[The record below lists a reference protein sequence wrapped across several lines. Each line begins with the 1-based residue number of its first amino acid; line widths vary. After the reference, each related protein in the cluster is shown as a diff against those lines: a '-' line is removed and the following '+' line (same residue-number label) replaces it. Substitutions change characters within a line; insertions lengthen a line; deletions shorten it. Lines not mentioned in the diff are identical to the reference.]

1 MGKRS
6 DFERI
11 ERDYYPTPMAAV
23 EPLLPH
29 LHGGEF
35 FVEPC
40 AGNGA
45 LIGHLEYHGLLCSA
59 AYDIKPRSSSV
70 LPMDA
75 LELTERDLHDAD
87 LIITNPPWDRDVLH
101 PMIDVFSNLL
111 PTWLLFDADWMHTKQ
126 AIPFLTR
133 CEKIVSVGRV
143 KWFPETKMVGKDNC
157 AWYLF
162 YPTDVEETKFY
173 GR

>member
-1 MGKRS
+1 MQ
-6 DFERI
+6 
-11 ERDYYPTPMAAV
+11 
-23 EPLLPH
+23 
-29 LHGGEF
+29 
-35 FVEPC
+35 
-40 AGNGA
+40 
-45 LIGHLEYHGLLCSA
+45 
-59 AYDIKPRSSSV
+59 
-70 LPMDA
+70 
-75 LELTERDLHDAD
+75 LTERDLHDAD

-101 PMIDVFSNLL
+101 PLIDVFSNML

-133 CEKIVSVGRV
+133 CDRIVSVGRV

-162 YPTDVEETKFY
+162 LPDDVEETVFY